1 MQTIGSGMAITE
13 ETPLALATAM
23 LAIVDRRHEFRAL
36 ADQRIGLARRTHSPR
51 TFVDKLFEIQ
61 KGVLPQAMVLDCHR

>member
-1 MQTIGSGMAITE
+1 MQAIGSGMAIAE
-13 ETPLALATAM
+13 ETPLALAAAM